1 MEDNIMKIAMI
12 TGSAHR
18 HGTTATLADKFQ
30 QGALDAGHEVFR
42 FDAAFQDVHP
52 CIGCDKCRRTG
63 TCTFA
68 ADDMKLLNPHLLAA
82 DAVVFVSPVYYFA
95 INSQLKTVIDRFYA
109 NNEAL
114 MGGKKAFLITAMADD
129 AMDSAL
135 AGNEMFRQMAGYLGW
150 ENAGILN
157 ARSASTA
164 ADLSK
169 GDLDRAYALG
179 KELHG

>member
-1 MEDNIMKIAMI
+1 MKIVII
-12 TGSAHR
+12 TSSAHR
-18 HGTTATLADKFQ
+18 HGTTATLADRFQ
-30 QGALDAGHEVFR
+30 QGALDAGHEVYR
-42 FDAAFQDVHP
+42 FDAAFQDIHP

-82 DAVVFVSPVYYFA
+82 DAVVFVSPVYYFT
-95 INSQLKTVIDRFYA
+95 INAQLKAVIDRFYA

-114 MGGKKAFLITAMADD
+114 MGGKKAVLITAMADTE
-129 AMDSAL
+129 MGSAL
-135 AGNEMFRQMAGYLGW
+135 AGNEMFRQMTGYLGW

-164 ADLSK
+164 DDLSED
-169 GDLDRAYALG
+169 DLNRAYTLG
-179 KELHG
+179 KEL